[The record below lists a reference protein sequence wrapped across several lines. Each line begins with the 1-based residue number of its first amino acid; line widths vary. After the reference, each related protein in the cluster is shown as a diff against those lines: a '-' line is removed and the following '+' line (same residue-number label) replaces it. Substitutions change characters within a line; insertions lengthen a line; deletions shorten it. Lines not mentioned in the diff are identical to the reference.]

1 MSMNSLKYAL
11 KNKTF
16 IIGAIMVITVVVIAV
31 FADFIA
37 PYSYEEL
44 NVANILKAP
53 GAKYIFGT
61 DHIGRDVFSRVVYG
75 SRIALKVA
83 ILAVTIQSVIG
94 IGFGL
99 LAGYKGGGLNKI
111 INFITYLTLSLP
123 GIVLAMAI
131 IAVIGPSLNSVIIAL
146 SLVNWATLSRVVSIK
161 TMAVKDMPYIE
172 AARAFGES
180 DLSIVLRYILPNIS
194 SVIIVLVSMSLPAA
208 ISITTGLSFLG
219 MGSQPPSPDWGAMI
233 SEGINYIVIAP
244 WEPIVPGFAL
254 AYTVLGF
261 NLLGEGL
268 RDLLDPTLKV

>member
-1 MSMNSLKYAL
+1 
-11 KNKTF
+11 
-16 IIGAIMVITVVVIAV
+16 MVITVVFIAV

-37 PYSYEEL
+37 PYSFEEL
-44 NVANILKAP
+44 NVTNILKAP
-53 GAKYIFGT
+53 GGKHIFGT

-83 ILAVTIQSVIG
+83 IIAVTIQSVIG
-94 IGFGL
+94 IGLGL
-99 LAGYKGGGLNKI
+99 LAGYKGERINKI

-131 IAVIGPSLNSVIIAL
+131 IAVIGPSQNSVIIAL

-208 ISITTGLSFLG
+208 ISITTGVSFLG

>member
-1 MSMNSLKYAL
+1 MRMNSLKYAL

-16 IIGAIMVITVVVIAV
+16 IIGAIMVITVVFIAI

-37 PYSYEEL
+37 PYSFEEL
-44 NVANILKAP
+44 NVTNILKAP
-53 GAKYIFGT
+53 GGKHIFGT

-83 ILAVTIQSVIG
+83 IIAVTIQSVIG
-94 IGFGL
+94 IGLGL
-99 LAGYKGGGLNKI
+99 LAGYKGERINKI

-233 SEGINYIVIAP
+233 SEGINYIVSAP
-244 WEPIVPGFAL
+244 WVPIVPGFAL

>member
-16 IIGAIMVITVVVIAV
+16 IIGAIMVITVVFIAV
-31 FADFIA
+31 FADVIA

-53 GAKYIFGT
+53 SAKHIFGT
-61 DHIGRDVFSRVVYG
+61 DHIGRDIFSRVVYG

-83 ILAVTIQSVIG
+83 IIAVTIQSVIG
-94 IGFGL
+94 IGLGL
-99 LAGYKGGGLNKI
+99 LAGYKGESINKI

-146 SLVNWATLSRVVSIK
+146 SLVNWAALSRVVSIK

-233 SEGINYIVIAP
+233 SEGINYIVAAP
-244 WEPIVPGFAL
+244 WVPIVPGFAL

>member
-1 MSMNSLKYAL
+1 MSMNSVKYAL
-11 KNKTF
+11 KNKIF
-16 IIGAIMVITVVVIAV
+16 MIGAIMVLSIAFIAL
-31 FADFIA
+31 FANVIA
-37 PYSYEEL
+37 PYSFEEL
-44 NVANILKAP
+44 NVANTLKPPSTSHIL
-53 GAKYIFGT
+53 GT
-61 DHIGRDVFSRVVYG
+61 DHIGRDIFSRVVFG

-83 ILAVTIQSVIG
+83 LIAVSIQSIIG

-99 LAGYKGGGLNKI
+99 LAGYKGGNINKL

-131 IAVIGPSLNSVIIAL
+131 IAVIGPSLSSVIVAL
-146 SLVNWATLSRVVSIK
+146 SLVNWATLSRVVSVK
-161 TMAVKDMPYIE
+161 TMAIKDMPYIE

-180 DLSIVLRYILPNIS
+180 DLSIILRYILPNIS
-194 SVIIVLVSMSLPAA
+194 SVIIVMVSMSLPAA

-219 MGSQPPSPDWGAMI
+219 MGSQPPSPDWGAMV
-233 SEGINYIVIAP
+233 SEGINYIISAP
-244 WEPIVPGFAL
+244 WVPIFPGCAL